1 MLGIPD
7 SKQCLGVSRRTLAQK
22 RGRVPE
28 PNIGRNKSKQRTQA
42 VTADCSRRSGPL
54 GKGSTSE
61 GEARMGIEGQT
72 LEKQEEKVRVF

>member
-1 MLGIPD
+1 M
-7 SKQCLGVSRRTLAQK
+7 T
-22 RGRVPE
+22 
-28 PNIGRNKSKQRTQA
+28 